1 MVSCLIGKVQ
11 VCKTSVYGFKSLT
24 DLKNTSI
31 VLTVS
36 TAVSKTAS
44 LSSNLNR
51 RANSEMVELVSYA
64 ALIRQRHGFESHL
77 IIGIHSR
84 EIGSIPIYHIE
95 AH

>member
-64 ALIRQRHGFESHL
+64 ALIRQKHGFESRFHYYMVV
-77 IIGIHSR
+77 I
-84 EIGSIPIYHIE
+84 
-95 AH
+95 AQ